1 MKRIFW
7 SIALGVISA
16 FAISA
21 GTLVPGGTDTNPDA
35 NFTATIDTTAG
46 TINLA
51 TPNGADQLTVS
62 GIGDVLVFDQG
73 TPGQFIASLNLG
85 ATEAVGL
92 TFNTTASFIDGSGNF
107 EVPAVGAAITA
118 ITDPGLAALIGS
130 SNFVFASTGSTA
142 SPFVFDFTS
151 ATLPTA
157 TSGVPEPA
165 VAFTVGIG
173 LLGIS
178 ALRLRKRAR

>member
-7 SIALGVISA
+7 SLALGVISA
-16 FAISA
+16 FAVSA
-21 GTLVPGGTDTNPDA
+21 ATLGVGPTDTNPDA

-51 TPNGADQLTVS
+51 TPNGPDELTVS
-62 GIGDVLVFDQG
+62 GIGNVFVFDQG
-73 TPGQFIASLNLG
+73 TPGTVIASLNLG
-85 ATEAVGL
+85 ATEAVAL
-92 TFNTTASFIDGSGNF
+92 TFNTTASSIDGSGNF
-107 EVPAVGAAITA
+107 EVPAIGAAVTG

-130 SNFVFASTGSTA
+130 SNFIFASTGSTT
-142 SPFVFDFTS
+142 SPFVFDFTL

-157 TSGVPEPA
+157 TTGVPEPA
-165 VAFTVGIG
+165 VAFTIGIG